1 MKTVLAIYVCVLAA
15 ASLIAFVT
23 YGADKAKARQDGE
36 RISERVL
43 LALAVYGGAV
53 GAFLGRSVFRHK
65 TKKNYFTLVIM
76 TALVLQLGV
85 LVLLIVKGGARA

>member
-1 MKTVLAIYVCVLAA
+1 MKTVLWIYAAILGT

-23 YGADKAKARQDGE
+23 YGVDKAKAMREGD

-53 GAFLGRSVFRHK
+53 GAFFGRTVFRPK
-65 TKKNYFTLVIM
+65 TKKNYFTLVIP
-76 TALVLQLGV
+76 TALLLQVGV
-85 LVLLIVKGGARA
+85 FVLLISKGGAQ

>member
-1 MKTVLAIYVCVLAA
+1 MKTVLWIYVAILAA
-15 ASLIAFVT
+15 ASLVAFVT
-23 YGADKAKARQDGE
+23 YGVDKAKAMQEGE

-85 LVLLIVKGGARA
+85 LALLISKGGAR